1 MYYQADS
8 MRPSDLGG
16 GGTFRGFRCL
26 SRTMKLTLFRLTTL
40 VVSTLIGLAA
50 FSLKELVELPLMDIP
65 PVETASDIACFFPLP
80 YRNIVI
86 SVPGNDEFYLGKRKL
101 VLSEL
106 CESIEQEAIY
116 IRPGKRILFIKS
128 AAKVRF
134 ESLYRLISQA
144 RECNIERID
153 FVIDKKKRGL

>member
-1 MYYQADS
+1 MSKSYNEAHIVQTNDPRRFNLDWS
-8 MRPSDLGG
+8 GG
-16 GGTFRGFRCL
+16 
-26 SRTMKLTLFRLTTL
+26 
-40 VVSTLIGLAA
+40 